1 VKPLLFI
8 SWELIFQIPTDTPD
22 SANADSYEASNKE
35 AYLHHQG
42 VISFEK
48 KMVKQIVEQHYQ
60 Q

>member
-1 VKPLLFI
+1 LGAYF
-8 SWELIFQIPTDTPD
+8 SNTYRYT
-22 SANADSYEASNKE
+22 ANVDSYEASNKE